1 MAEDKEKKRGRPE
14 KPKAERRIKPS
25 GEGRLRFKQ
34 GDPHTLDVQLDEARR
49 VGQQLTAAAEPL
61 PALVVALEEYQQVPT
76 RLAVEDED
84 LATFLN
90 EHYSDRKHVDH
101 IQATL
106 MIFRRKRAVARIQ
119 AAEAALRLAH
129 ELLAPDP
136 LIPSLIDLLQAGPGP
151 TAHAEIDREQLT
163 GSPRLLDAQLD
174 QVKAHLHEIQAALAQ
189 SNGWIEMQYIKK
201 ERVRQI
207 IVFYVIALNKQRDD
221 GTPVPPA
228 LESEIDPV
236 LANVIKQR
244 REIPKE
250 LEPLVYETYSY
261 GPYPFFRW
269 REGKGP
275 IYAISLADTSV
286 EMPERFRMGGWFGI
300 RTRKGITTIKGK
312 PA

>member
-1 MAEDKEKKRGRPE
+1 MAEESKKRGRPE
-14 KPKAERRIKPS
+14 KPKAERRIKS
-25 GEGRLRFKQ
+25 SSEGRLRFKQ
-34 GDPHTLDVQLDEARR
+34 GDPHALDVQLDEARR

-61 PALVVALEEYQQVPT
+61 PALVASLEEYQQAPA
-76 RLAVEDED
+76 RLAAEDED
-84 LATFLN
+84 LAAFLG

-106 MIFRRKRAVARIQ
+106 MIFRRKRALARIQ
-119 AAEAALRLAH
+119 AAEAALRLAQ

-136 LIPSLIDLLQAGPGP
+136 LIPRLVELLQAGPGP
-151 TAHAEIDREQLT
+151 TARAKVDREQLT
-163 GSPRLLDAQLD
+163 GSPRLLDEQLD
-174 QVKAHLHEIQAALAQ
+174 QVKNHLHEIQAAFAQ
-189 SNGWIEMQYIKK
+189 GNGWIEMQYIKR

-207 IVFYVIALNKQRDD
+207 IVQYVIALNKQRDD

-228 LESEIDPV
+228 LEREIDPV

-244 REIPKE
+244 REIPEE

-275 IYAISLADTSV
+275 IYAISLADVTV
-286 EMPERFRMGGWFGI
+286 EMPERFRMGGFFAI
-300 RTRKGITTIKGK
+300 RTRTGITTVKGK
-312 PA
+312 PV